1 MDNKINKKITFEL
14 IKNIIIQQN
23 KLLLKEVAKK
33 TNINQNYLDKHY
45 IKPEYYLPII
55 MKNQNLK

>member
-1 MDNKINKKITFEL
+1 MDNKVKKKITFEL

-23 KLLLKEVAKK
+23 KLLLNEVSKK
-33 TNINQNYLDKHY
+33 TNINLLYLEKYY

-55 MKNQNLK
+55 IKNDTL